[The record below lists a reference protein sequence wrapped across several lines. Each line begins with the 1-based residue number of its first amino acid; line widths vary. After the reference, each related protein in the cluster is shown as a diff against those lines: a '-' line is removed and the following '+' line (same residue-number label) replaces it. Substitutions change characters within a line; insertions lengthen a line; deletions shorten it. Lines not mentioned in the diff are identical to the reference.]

1 MKKKLVYLFSA
12 ALFIFLGIF
21 QLGLKSETVEGAY
34 GISHP
39 YNTPL
44 ATRGN
49 WYYLDRDS
57 KGAKKIYTVKI
68 TAHAVNKDKLY
79 VPSQKY
85 FKKHVYNAS
94 EKKRNQFIEQTK
106 NIYAAYNYKKGFNVN
121 NWVSLAGDGVYY
133 LPTTRKVKGKKVKAL
148 RIATGA
154 GPFTAAYAYQ
164 TKKLARLAK

>member
-12 ALFIFLGIF
+12 VFLIFLGIF
-21 QLGLKSETVEGAY
+21 QLGLKPQVVEGAY
-34 GISHP
+34 GILRP
-39 YNTPL
+39 YSTPV
-44 ATRGN
+44 ATRGT
-49 WYYLDRDS
+49 WYYLDRDE
-57 KGAKKIYTVKI
+57 KIYTVKI
-68 TAHAVNKDKLY
+68 TAHAVDKNKLY

-94 EKKRNQFIEQTK
+94 EKKRNQIIRKTQ
-106 NIYAAYNYKKGFNVN
+106 NIYAAYNYKKGFNIN

-133 LPTTRKVKGKKVKAL
+133 IPATRKVNGKKVKAL

-154 GPFTAAYAYQ
+154 GPYTANYAYK